1 MELVLT
7 NLLLILLGGCLGSF
21 ASMLIYR
28 LPLEDAGITIFKPR
42 SFCPL
47 CKNKLTVL
55 QLIPFVGYIY
65 SQGICKACNTKINSS
80 YLINEILIAAFVLL
94 IFNKMEIINPSAWVI
109 VLIVMCLYIQSL
121 IDMQT
126 MHLFQPLS
134 VILVLSGLTLNISTS
149 FFTIPLDSLLGLVF
163 GYGILFCINEVY
175 KMIRSRNGIGS
186 GDFLLLGGVGSI
198 FGASAIGPILLIG
211 SSITLCLYTTN
222 KNKDEELPLGFGIG
236 IGAIFYCLLF
246 LFLSI
251 KPP

>member
-28 LPLEDAGITIFKPR
+28 LPLEDAGITILKPR

-47 CKNKLTVL
+47 CKNKLTTL

-80 YLINEILIAAFVLL
+80 YLINEIVIAAFVLL

-109 VLIVMCLYIQSL
+109 ILIVMCLYIQSL

-126 MHLFQPLS
+126 MHLYQPLS
-134 VILVLSGLTLNISTS
+134 VILVLSGLTLNISTN

-186 GDFLLLGGVGSI
+186 GDFLLLGGVGSV

-211 SSITLCLYTTN
+211 SSITLCLYATN

-246 LFLSI
+246 LLLSI
-251 KPP
+251 K

>member
-1 MELVLT
+1 
-7 NLLLILLGGCLGSF
+7 
-21 ASMLIYR
+21 
-28 LPLEDAGITIFKPR
+28 
-42 SFCPL
+42 
-47 CKNKLTVL
+47 
-55 QLIPFVGYIY
+55 VGYIY

-109 VLIVMCLYIQSL
+109 ILIVMCLYIQSL

-126 MHLFQPLS
+126 MHLYQPLS

-186 GDFLLLGGVGSI
+186 GDFLLLGGVGSV

-211 SSITLCLYTTN
+211 SSITLCLYATN

-246 LFLSI
+246 LLLSI
-251 KPP
+251 K

>member
-28 LPLEDAGITIFKPR
+28 LPLEDAGITILKPR

-94 IFNKMEIINPSAWVI
+94 IFNKMEINNPSAWVI

-198 FGASAIGPILLIG
+198 FGASAIGTILLIG
-211 SSITLCLYTTN
+211 SSITLCLFATN

-251 KPP
+251 K

>member
-28 LPLEDAGITIFKPR
+28 LPLEDAGITILKPR

-47 CKNKLTVL
+47 CKNKLTTL

-80 YLINEILIAAFVLL
+80 HLINEILIAAFVLL

-109 VLIVMCLYIQSL
+109 ILIVMCLYIQSL

-126 MHLFQPLS
+126 MHLYQPLS
-134 VILVLSGLTLNISTS
+134 VILVLSGLTLNISTN

-186 GDFLLLGGVGSI
+186 GDFLLLGGVGSV

-211 SSITLCLYTTN
+211 SSITLCLYATN

-246 LFLSI
+246 LLLSI
-251 KPP
+251 K

>member
-7 NLLLILLGGCLGSF
+7 NLLLILLGGSLGSF

-109 VLIVMCLYIQSL
+109 ILIVMCLYIQSL

-126 MHLFQPLS
+126 MHLYQPLS
-134 VILVLSGLTLNISTS
+134 VILVLSGLTLNISTN

-186 GDFLLLGGVGSI
+186 GDFMLLGGIGSI

-211 SSITLCLYTTN
+211 SSITLCLYAI
-222 KNKDEELPLGFGIG
+222 NKDKELPLGFGLA
-236 IGAIFYCLLF
+236 IGAIFYCF
-246 LFLSI
+246 LFLALSI
-251 KPP
+251 E

>member
-28 LPLEDAGITIFKPR
+28 LPLEDAGITILKPR

-126 MHLFQPLS
+126 MHLYQPLS
-134 VILVLSGLTLNISTS
+134 VILVLSGLTLNISTN

-175 KMIRSRNGIGS
+175 KMIKSRNGIGS

-198 FGASAIGPILLIG
+198 FGTSAIGPILLIG
-211 SSITLCLYTTN
+211 SSITLCLYATN

-246 LFLSI
+246 LLLSI
-251 KPP
+251 K